1 MASIVKKYS
10 LQAKGIL
17 AIDEDE
23 KCIGIEN
30 VDTGEFISLDELFA
44 DFLNKHV
51 KLSVNYDEDYE

>member
-17 AIDEDE
+17 AIDEDDN
-23 KCIGIEN
+23 CIGIEN
-30 VDTGEFISLDELFA
+30 VDTGEFIHLDKLLS
-44 DFLNKHV
+44 DFMDKPV

>member
-17 AIDEDE
+17 AINEDDGR
-23 KCIGIEN
+23 IGIEN
-30 VDTGEFISLDELFA
+30 TDTGEFIEFNRLLS
-44 DFLNKHV
+44 DFMNKPV